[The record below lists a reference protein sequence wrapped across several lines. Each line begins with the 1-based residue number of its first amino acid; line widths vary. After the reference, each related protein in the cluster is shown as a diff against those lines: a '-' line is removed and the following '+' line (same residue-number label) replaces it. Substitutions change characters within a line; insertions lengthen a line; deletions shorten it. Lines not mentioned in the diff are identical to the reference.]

1 MKKEYKTFDCEYMRI
16 ADDPRYL
23 YIHLGIV
30 DGWAYSERYM
40 FLYDMSTKELRCSI
54 DDREMPD
61 FRAGIIK
68 DSYDEIGS
76 IIVEDDVRVDE
87 MISSQDIPNE
97 WLRYKGVFNSDDI
110 TSIQGEWGLLWEGD
124 SIETCSE
131 YEPRLLS
138 LSPQSIANILL
149 K

>member
-1 MKKEYKTFDCEYMRI
+1 MMEKEYKTFDCEYMRI
-16 ADDPRYL
+16 AENPRYF
-23 YIHLGIV
+23 YIHLSIV
-30 DGWAYSERYM
+30 YGWGDSKGKYM
-40 FLYDMSTKELRCSI
+40 FLYDTSTKELRCSI

-97 WLRYKGVFNSDDI
+97 WYDVDSYSFFIKSGSRIKYL
-110 TSIQGEWGLLWEGD
+110 SIQGPVLSSYPSFYWIIEQAEW
-124 SIETCSE
+124 INK
-131 YEPRLLS
+131 
-138 LSPQSIANILL
+138 NIT
-149 K
+149 